1 MVNGQSVIRTMVISY
16 LTEERHIKDLQAS
29 LVAACC
35 SLGLESKSNGVSA
48 EQPVEQPMMPSG
60 IQLAPAALENI
71 PPA

>member
-1 MVNGQSVIRTMVISY
+1 MVISY

-35 SLGLESKSNGVSA
+35 SLGLESKSSSAADLEPNA
-48 EQPVEQPMMPSG
+48 EQPTMPSS
-60 IQLAPAALENI
+60 IQLTPAPLENA